1 MIVHTE
7 KDFLRTFFNTRK
19 IRKGGYVLEV
29 LKISST
35 KIKIM
40 LTAEDM
46 KKYALNVEE
55 LDYSNTKTRTKVWK
69 ILDYIKKNHGFDPEG
84 DKLLIQFYPSKDG
97 SSELFVT
104 KLSGLSRGNERFM
117 SKSGNVTMLDSK
129 RTMYN
134 FESLTDLIQASKI
147 INGTDKI
154 KDSNLFYSETEGY
167 YLEITERG
175 ASRLGE
181 ICEFAILLEFASKTP
196 KEKIPYI
203 TEHCKQLTDGSAVE
217 KLAKL

>member
-1 MIVHTE
+1 M
-7 KDFLRTFFNTRK
+7 
-19 IRKGGYVLEV
+19 EV
-29 LKISST
+29 LKISNG

-40 LTAEDM
+40 LSPEDM
-46 KKYALNVEE
+46 KRYSLNAEE
-55 LDYSNTKTRTKVWK
+55 LDYNDQKTRVKVWR
-69 ILDYIKKNHGFDPEG
+69 ILDHIKKNHGFDPEG

-97 SSELFVT
+97 GAELFVT
-104 KLSGLSRGNERFM
+104 KLSGLSKGNEKFI
-117 SKSGNVTMLDSK
+117 SKSGNVTVLDSK
-129 RTMYN
+129 RTMYC
-134 FESLTDLIQASKI
+134 FDSLEDLIQASKI
-147 INGTDKI
+147 IYGTDKI
-154 KDSNLFYSETEGY
+154 KDSELFYSESDGY

-181 ICEFAILLEFASKTP
+181 ISEFAILLEFASKTP